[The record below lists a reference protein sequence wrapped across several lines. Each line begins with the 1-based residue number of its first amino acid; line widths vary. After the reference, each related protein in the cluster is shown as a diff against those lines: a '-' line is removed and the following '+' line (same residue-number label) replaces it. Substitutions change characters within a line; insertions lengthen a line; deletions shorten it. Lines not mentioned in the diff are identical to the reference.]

1 MSFAADSATA
11 LTAAAQPM
19 SAPIAEPK
27 RIAREDRRRLRVMGA
42 IFLAVVAIDLY
53 LYLPQLF

>member
-1 MSFAADSATA
+1 MSFAADTASA
-11 LTAAAQPM
+11 LSAAAQPM

-42 IFLAVVAIDLY
+42 IFAAVVAVDLY